1 MQWTEEETRYLRAIL
16 TWQAKPDHNR
26 ASLRNST
33 LALTEK
39 QDEMKKPVGNLRIL
53 VVGAE
58 GCGKTSILTRVRPPA
73 CAQASSHL
81 QCLSYHGP
89 GAIPGI
95 SSPAEPAPRS
105 VSPLTQ
111 PFRARRPLQF
121 CTDAF
126 RGDAGPADSSF
137 EGGCRRLVEVGGQ
150 NYAADVLELPG
161 RHLSADVMLQ
171 NALNITEGAVLVYD
185 VTDRTSLALAAR
197 IQHYIKDAVGPR
209 EYGLL
214 LVGNKSDTSGETGRV
229 IPATDGKVVAVSF
242 DMECGF
248 MEASARTGE
257 NVAAIFPAI
266 GHEILRLRLLSR
278 EQREEAEM
286 AAMLNMKAQTGAA
299 MRSRRGIWKTITSPF
314 ARRRSTMPL

>member
-1 MQWTEEETRYLRAIL
+1 MVGSMQWTEEETRYLRAIL
-16 TWQAKPDHNR
+16 TWQAKPDHKR

-33 LALTEK
+33 LALTGN

-58 GCGKTSILTRVRPPA
+58 GCGKTSILTR
-73 CAQASSHL
+73 
-81 QCLSYHGP
+81 
-89 GAIPGI
+89 
-95 SSPAEPAPRS
+95 
-105 VSPLTQ
+105 
-111 PFRARRPLQF
+111 F

-137 EGGCRRLVEVGGQ
+137 EGGCRRLLEVGGQ